1 MLIKKIVC
9 VSLIVLINCSCK
21 NPAPIPFDL
30 SNITF
35 KEKISGF
42 LKGTGLKLKDD
53 RATNW
58 TYTNYGVFESSDSS
72 ILKFN
77 GVGLSGKQGDSIN
90 RVIVHYERR
99 DSTIRLIELKVF
111 SQREIKALETAL
123 DTKLGKAPFP
133 DDAYTTVFSPQVN
146 YYRRVWVDP
155 KNTIGHF
162 FTNALNEAHQEEAR
176 LAILNYSDET
186 ASELARLKGYA
197 TSIGSYA
204 RDATKILLKT
214 KGK

>member
-1 MLIKKIVC
+1 MKRIVC
-9 VSLIVLINCSCK
+9 FFLIVLINCSCK
-21 NPAPIPFDL
+21 NVTPTPFDL
-30 SNITF
+30 SSITF
-35 KEKISGF
+35 KEKINVF
-42 LKGTGLKLKDD
+42 LKGAGLKLKDD

-58 TYTNYGVFESSDSS
+58 TYTNYGVFESSDAG

-77 GVGLSGKQGDSIN
+77 GVNLSGKQGDSIN

-111 SQREIKALETAL
+111 SQPEIKALEKSL
-123 DTKLGKAPFP
+123 DKKLGKAPFP
-133 DDAYTTVFSPQVN
+133 DDAYTTVLSPRVN

-162 FTNALNEAHQEEAR
+162 FTNGLNEQHQEEAR

-197 TSIGSYA
+197 ASIESYA

-214 KGK
+214 RENNL